1 MIEVQMLIPV
11 TNNAGVRFSDAHFA
25 VFEDHIT
32 ETFGGYSLLP
42 SEVAGGWRNDAGII
56 YRDRSRVYAV
66 AIVSLTDG
74 SRIGDLATF
83 AKAHFEQE
91 AIAVRYLGQIEIL

>member
-11 TNNAGVRFSDAHFA
+11 TDNAGARFSEAYFV

-42 SEVAGGWRNDAGII
+42 SEVAGGWRNDAGI
-56 YRDRSRVYAV
+56 VYAV

-74 SRIGDLATF
+74 SRIGDLAAF
-83 AKAHFEQE
+83 AKAHFKQE